1 MHLDTQQRLTRLR
14 GDAPAKRH
22 NARTIAALTGNPGCG
37 RRAVLDAAGID
48 KDALA
53 RNLGF
58 PSRFGQSQF
67 AITRGNTFERQ
78 VKANGFA
85 ELLALLRDTL
95 ELELTEVGIAD
106 LEEVGGNTSTELR
119 FTRSRQALLAAA
131 DDRGRATFFDHPLLR
146 IDVGGNDVYLEP
158 DLVAFQHEGK
168 FHVVE
173 IKSFAVID
181 RQADGTKVAA
191 AARQSAVYVLALRRL
206 LGAERVSDEVVLV
219 CPENFSNK
227 PTAAKVDVRKQL
239 IILDHQLTR
248 LERIETLVAALP
260 PDLSLDLTGNT
271 VDELATTVSTMEPRY
286 APECLASCEMAFFCR
301 HQGAGRTETL
311 GISVREELGGVE
323 TVSRALSLADGT
335 AVPSVE
341 EEDAAT
347 LLRLTARAYD
357 TAVAA

>member
-1 MHLDTQQRLTRLR
+1 MHLDIQNWLTQLR
-14 GDAPAKRH
+14 GSAPAKRH
-22 NARTIAALTGNPGCG
+22 NARTVAALTGNPGCG

-53 RNLGF
+53 RKLGF
-58 PSRFGQSQF
+58 PARFGQSQF
-67 AITRGNTFERQ
+67 AITRGNAFERQ

-85 ELLALLRDTL
+85 ELLALLRDALGL
-95 ELELTEVGIAD
+95 ELVEVGIDD
-106 LEEVGGNTSTELR
+106 LEEVGGNKNTELR

-131 DDRGRATFFDHPLLR
+131 DERGRATFFDHPLLR
-146 IDVGGNDVYLEP
+146 LDVGGNEVYLEP

-173 IKSFAVID
+173 IKSFAIID
-181 RQADGTKVAA
+181 QQADGTKVAA

-206 LGAERVSDEVVLV
+206 LGDDRVSHDVVLV

-227 PTAAKVDVRKQL
+227 PTAVKIDVRKQL
-239 IILDHQLTR
+239 IILEHQLTR
-248 LERIETLVAALP
+248 LARIETLVDALP
-260 PDLSLDLTGNT
+260 PALSLDLANSTIDDLTAT
-271 VDELATTVSTMEPRY
+271 VTTMEPRY
-286 APECLASCEMAFFCR
+286 APECLASCEMAYFCR
-301 HQGAGRTETL
+301 QQCAGHTETL
-311 GISVREELGGVE
+311 GTGVREELGGVE
-323 TVSRALSLADGT
+323 TVSRALSLANGT
-335 AVPSVE
+335 AVASVE